1 MRSLLPA
8 PHLGLSRKQSSG
20 GCAHH
25 HVAAA
30 ALGLRIW
37 RGRCDPRVRWLL
49 RGSPC
54 FCGCVLRWC
63 ALGCCFAPLRLCL
76 GTASCAWGIRR
87 VPAKRLLGLAVCRV
101 SGALNKSYCVLLR
114 LHAFMDIVA
123 CCSRQLLLH
132 GTCGLAETCFSLA
145 TVPVL
150 ESQDTASGSKAQVR
164 SLFNS
169 GLHPE
174 HAGC

>member
-76 GTASCAWGIRR
+76 GMAAVPGASGEC
-87 VPAKRLLGLAVCRV
+87 LQSVCWV
-101 SGALNKSYCVLLR
+101 SLSAGSLVHSTSHTV
-114 LHAFMDIVA
+114 
-123 CCSRQLLLH
+123 CSCDSMHSWTLLLAAAINSCCMGH
-132 GTCGLAETCFSLA
+132 VTWLRPAS
-145 TVPVL
+145 VL
-150 ESQDTASGSKAQVR
+150 PLSQCWTARIQHQAAKLR
-164 SLFNS
+164 
-169 GLHPE
+169 
-174 HAGC
+174 